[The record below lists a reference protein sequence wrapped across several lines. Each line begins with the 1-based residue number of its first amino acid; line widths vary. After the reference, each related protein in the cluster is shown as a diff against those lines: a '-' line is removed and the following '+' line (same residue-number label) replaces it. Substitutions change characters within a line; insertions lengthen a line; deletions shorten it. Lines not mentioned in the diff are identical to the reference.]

1 MTEGKASF
9 PKVLYGGRRE
19 MMPQRMII
27 LKHRRNRAGR
37 HKTGCPSLKTQKES
51 VWNVLHM
58 PYKDFTNLASQGV
71 LRVILGGGVSPS
83 SPNPDPISDQKLS
96 LSTPFFR
103 PDL

>member
-1 MTEGKASF
+1 
-9 PKVLYGGRRE
+9 
-19 MMPQRMII
+19 
-27 LKHRRNRAGR
+27 
-37 HKTGCPSLKTQKES
+37 
-51 VWNVLHM
+51 M

-96 LSTPFFR
+96 LSTPFVR

>member
-1 MTEGKASF
+1 
-9 PKVLYGGRRE
+9 
-19 MMPQRMII
+19 MMPQRMTI

>member
-1 MTEGKASF
+1 
-9 PKVLYGGRRE
+9 
-19 MMPQRMII
+19 MMPQRMTI
-27 LKHRRNRAGR
+27 LKHRRNRGTKR
-37 HKTGCPSLKTQKES
+37 HRTGCPSLKTQKES

-96 LSTPFFR
+96 LSTPVFR
-103 PDL
+103 PDI